1 MRSLLEAKDLLL
13 LVSLRKKLSGKTEHG
28 VIRIAVPGRGSH
40 TIEHLILDLNG
51 TISVDGRIVRGV
63 KEKLRGLSEELEITV
78 VTADTN
84 RNAES
89 LLAGLPVRIH
99 MIRENQENEQK
110 LAVVLEKGKG
120 NTVSIGNG
128 CNDVSMLRESVI
140 GICVVG
146 KEGASPEALMASDVV
161 VPTIND
167 ALDLLLKPQR
177 LRATLRR

>member
-1 MRSLLEAKDLLL
+1 MFGET
-13 LVSLRKKLSGKTEHG
+13 GHE
-28 VIRIAVPGRGSH
+28 VIRITVPGRGSH

-63 KEKLRGLSEELEITV
+63 KEKLKGLSRELEITV

-89 LLAGLPVRIH
+89 LLAGLPVCLH
-99 MIRENQENEQK
+99 TIRENRENEQK
-110 LAVVLEKGKG
+110 LAVVLEKGKD

-128 CNDVSMLRESVI
+128 CNDVSMLRESAI

-146 KEGASPEALMASDVV
+146 REGASAEALMASDLVV
-161 VPTIND
+161 STIND
-167 ALDLLLKPQR
+167 ALDILLKPHR

>member
-1 MRSLLEAKDLLL
+1 MS
-13 LVSLRKKLSGKTEHG
+13 
-28 VIRIAVPGRGSH
+28 VPGRGSYR
-40 TIEHLILDLNG
+40 IEHLVLDLNG
-51 TISVDGRIVRGV
+51 TISLDGEIIGGV
-63 KEKLRGLSEELEITV
+63 TERLERLRQQLDITV

-84 RNAES
+84 RNAKA

-99 MIRENQENEQK
+99 TIRENQENEQK
-110 LAVVLEKGKG
+110 LAVVLEKGKE

-128 CNDVSMLRESVI
+128 CNDVSMLRESAI

-146 KEGASPEALMASDVV
+146 KEGASAEALMASDVA

-167 ALDLLLKPQR
+167 ALDLLLKPHR

>member
-1 MRSLLEAKDLLL
+1 MLDIK
-13 LVSLRKKLSGKTEHG
+13 
-28 VIRIAVPGRGSH
+28 IPGRGSYN
-40 TIEHLILDLNG
+40 IEHLVLDLNG
-51 TISVDGRIVRGV
+51 TISLDGGIIGGV
-63 KEKLRGLSEELEITV
+63 TGRLKRLRHQLDITV

-89 LLAGLPVRIH
+89 LLADLPVRIQT
-99 MIRENQENEQK
+99 ISENQENEQK
-110 LAVVLEKGKG
+110 LTVVLETGKE

-128 CNDVSMLRESVI
+128 CNDVSMLRESAI

-146 KEGASPEALMASDVV
+146 KEGASSEALMASDVV
-161 VPTIND
+161 APTIND

>member
-1 MRSLLEAKDLLL
+1 MFGET
-13 LVSLRKKLSGKTEHG
+13 GHEMMGIT
-28 VIRIAVPGRGSH
+28 VPGRGSH
-40 TIEHLILDLNG
+40 TIEDLILDLNG
-51 TISVDGRIVRGV
+51 TISVDGRLVRGV
-63 KEKLRGLSEELEITV
+63 KERLRELSEKLEITV

-99 MIRENQENEQK
+99 MIRENQENKQK

-120 NTVSIGNG
+120 KTVSIGNG
-128 CNDVSMLRESVI
+128 CNDVSMLRESAI
-140 GICVVG
+140 GICVLG
-146 KEGASPEALMASDVV
+146 REGASPEALMASDVV

-167 ALDLLLKPQR
+167 ALDLLLKLQR

>member
-63 KEKLRGLSEELEITV
+63 KEKLRELSEELEITV

-84 RNAES
+84 RNAEV

-99 MIRENQENEQK
+99 TIRENQENEQK
-110 LAVVLEKGKG
+110 LAVVLEKGKES
-120 NTVSIGNG
+120 TVSIGNG
-128 CNDVSMLRESVI
+128 CNDVSMLRESAI

-146 KEGASPEALMASDVV
+146 SEGASPEALMASDLV
-161 VPTIND
+161 VPSIND
-167 ALDLLLKPQR
+167 ALDLLRKPHR

>member
-1 MRSLLEAKDLLL
+1 
-13 LVSLRKKLSGKTEHG
+13 
-28 VIRIAVPGRGSH
+28 VIDMEIPGRESYRIG
-40 TIEHLILDLNG
+40 HLVLDLNG
-51 TISVDGRIVRGV
+51 TISLDGEIIGGV
-63 KEKLRGLSEELEITV
+63 TERLEGLRHQLDITV

-99 MIRENQENEQK
+99 TIGENQENEQK
-110 LAVVLEKGKG
+110 LAVVLEKGKE

-128 CNDVSMLRESVI
+128 CNDVSMLKESAI

-161 VPTIND
+161 VPSIND

-177 LRATLRR
+177 LRATLRS